1 MSEITLNPDLLK
13 ETLKNA
19 IVELL
24 RENRAE
30 VTDLLTE
37 ILEDIAMERAIDERK
52 TTEFI
57 SHEDIFKLL
66 EPKS

>member
-19 IVELL
+19 IAELL

-37 ILEDIAMERAIDERK
+37 IIEDIAMERAIDERK

>member
-19 IVELL
+19 IFELL

-30 VTDLLTE
+30 VTDLVTE
-37 ILEDIAMERAIDERK
+37 ILEDIAMERAIEEGEI
-52 TTEFI
+52 TEI
-57 SHEDIFKLL
+57 VSREDIFKLL
-66 EPKS
+66 EPK

>member
-1 MSEITLNPDLLK
+1 MSEITLNSDLLK

-30 VTDLLTE
+30 VTELLAE
-37 ILEDIAMERAIDERK
+37 IIEDMAMERAIDEGK
-52 TTEFI
+52 ATEI
-57 SHEDIFKLL
+57 VSREAIFQYLDW
-66 EPKS
+66 EV

>member
-37 ILEDIAMERAIDERK
+37 ILEEIAMERAIDEGK
-52 TTEFI
+52 TTKMV
-57 SHEDIFKLL
+57 SREDIFKLL